1 MDFFFESAMITI
13 VKKDYRDLYLP
24 VDDDV
29 DYLVDG
35 PGGEG
40 VVSAQLFS
48 SVIRNNSQ
56 SKVRSVRVQL
66 RVVKCEKLM
75 SLPRLKAVPQSVR
88 RRRRNVK
95 D

>member
-1 MDFFFESAMITI
+1 MTSLSITTWKRVHNFYWNIVHVWQEHEFVDFFFESARITI
-13 VKKDYRDLYLP
+13 VKKDYRDIYLP

-35 PGGEG
+35 PGREG

-66 RVVKCEKLM
+66 RW
-75 SLPRLKAVPQSVR
+75 
-88 RRRRNVK
+88 
-95 D
+95 